1 MQLFSAFLLPFCLGF
16 GASFELLQALKE
28 KEKAEKLK
36 QKMSSAGVG
45 GSEPIIKAFSGSEW
59 VSNPFEIAY

>member
-1 MQLFSAFLLPFCLGF
+1 MLRFFR
-16 GASFELLQALKE
+16 ELLLDTLKE

-45 GSEPIIKAFSGSEW
+45 GSEPIIKVWRVREWGFSRY
-59 VSNPFEIAY
+59 F